1 MLERLCGNEALKEN
15 LSAALAAGRLPHSV
29 LLCGAGGLGKNFA
42 ARLLA
47 ADYLY
52 PAGGPGAEAVLA
64 DRSPECLVVRAEGA
78 ADIIPVA
85 RVREVRAAVR
95 ATGLSAEGRVALIE
109 DAQKMQA
116 AAANAL
122 LKVLEEPPT
131 GVLFLLTTDSEAAI
145 LPTIRSR
152 CAAYT
157 LAPLER
163 QDCVRLLCARGCPAE
178 DAAFLSAVYGGAL
191 GRCLAAAGDPQRF
204 ALLRTAAEFVSLSAR
219 GDRFGLLAAAKEFET
234 KARREEAGIFLS
246 DLAELYAAA
255 LDGREIPGLP
265 AVSRP
270 AAARSLPAVFEAA
283 RRLRAAGN
291 AKLVCTL
298 LALRLAGADAAR
310 P

>member
-15 LSAALAAGRLPHSV
+15 LSAALAAGRLPTAFCS
-29 LLCGAGGLGKNFA
+29 AAPGGWAKILPRGCWRQITSIPRA
-42 ARLLA
+42 
-47 ADYLY
+47 
-52 PAGGPGAEAVLA
+52 GPGAEAVLA

-204 ALLRTAAEFVSLSAR
+204 ALLQTAAEFVSLSAR

-255 LDGREIPGLP
+255 LERPGDP
-265 AVSRP
+265 RP
-270 AAARSLPAVFEAA
+270 AAVSPAG
-283 RRLRAAGN
+283 RRARAAG
-291 AKLVCTL
+291 
-298 LALRLAGADAAR
+298 RF
-310 P
+310 